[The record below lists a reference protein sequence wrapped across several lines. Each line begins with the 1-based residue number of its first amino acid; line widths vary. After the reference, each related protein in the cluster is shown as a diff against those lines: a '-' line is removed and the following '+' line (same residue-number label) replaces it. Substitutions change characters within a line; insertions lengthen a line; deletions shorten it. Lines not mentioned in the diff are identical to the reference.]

1 MRLLAS
7 LNLGLSCPHKVVGLH
22 RPFTDGELLHME
34 SLHDI
39 DIAVYAQQSLRDQ
52 RVCNAFPALRLN
64 PDVSVLGCG
73 FSQAVSIYASLSTDQ
88 RASRGSFFW

>member
-7 LNLGLSCPHKVVGLH
+7 LNFGLSCPHKVVGLH

-52 RVCNAFPALRLN
+52 RVCNAFPALRLFCD
-64 PDVSVLGCG
+64 PLIG
-73 FSQAVSIYASLSTDQ
+73 
-88 RASRGSFFW
+88 SRGATQMFLC